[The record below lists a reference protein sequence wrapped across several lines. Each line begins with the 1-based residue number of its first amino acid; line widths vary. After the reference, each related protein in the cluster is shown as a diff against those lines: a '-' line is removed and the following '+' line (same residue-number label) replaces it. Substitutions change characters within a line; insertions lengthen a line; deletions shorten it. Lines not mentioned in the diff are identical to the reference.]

1 MTTFTKISK
10 LALLFALLASLSGST
25 LIADVKKGQKLYL
38 KTLKSKLKM
47 NGTQFTTLHTVSE
60 WEELFENEGEG
71 FIKEFSE
78 RYPKSSKVLHKP
90 NIWKKLQHIRDF
102 AIEYGSDSGN
112 VPSCG

>member
-1 MTTFTKISK
+1 MTSFNTISK
-10 LALLFALLASLSGST
+10 TALVAFMLLSLGGTAAL
-25 LIADVKKGQKLYL
+25 ADVKKGQKLYL

-47 NGTQFTTLHTVSE
+47 NGTQFSSLHTVAE
-60 WEELFENEGEG
+60 WEALFDNEGEG

-78 RYPKSSKVLHKP
+78 EYPKSSKVLHKP